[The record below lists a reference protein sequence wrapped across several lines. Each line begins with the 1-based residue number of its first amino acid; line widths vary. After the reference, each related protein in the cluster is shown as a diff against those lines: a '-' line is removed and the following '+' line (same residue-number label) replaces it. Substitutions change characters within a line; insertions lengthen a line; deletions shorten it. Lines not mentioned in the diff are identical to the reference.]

1 MVEVILHL
9 VIFWQAQQITVL
21 HVHEILWLKY
31 IIKVV
36 QDISLNQYTF
46 LRVVLDTVE
55 RGKHHTDKM

>member
-36 QDISLNQYTF
+36 QDISLTQYTF
-46 LRVVLDTVE
+46 YRVVVDTVE
-55 RGKHHTDKM
+55 RGKHHTEIM

>member
-21 HVHEILWLKY
+21 HVHEILRLKY

-36 QDISLNQYTF
+36 QDIRLNQYTF
-46 LRVVLDTVE
+46 
-55 RGKHHTDKM
+55 